1 VNDDESTEVGWFD
14 PAGLPELDAMS
25 KLRID
30 TTLPAD
36 APAWFAKPGEQPPAL
51 NQPQRAGHPDRL
63 LRRDQIGDVPER

>member
-51 NQPQRAGHPDRL
+51 NHKPTPD
-63 LRRDQIGDVPER
+63 